1 MIVSTKGRYAL
12 RVMIDLA
19 QNGQKEQWVSLSDIA
34 KRQQISVKYLEAV
47 IAVLNRAGLVRSK
60 MGKNGG
66 YRLVKA
72 PEEYV
77 IGDIL
82 RLTEGGLAPVSCLE
96 GETNQCGRADSCLT
110 LPLWQEL
117 DRLIGDYLDK
127 ITLADVLKGHV
138 RK

>member
-19 QNGQKEQWVSLSDIA
+19 QNDQGQWISLSDIA

-66 YRLVKA
+66 YRLAKT

-82 RLTEGGLAPVSCLE
+82 RLTEGCLAPVSCLE
-96 GETNQCGRADSCLT
+96 SETNQCGRADSCLT
-110 LPLWQEL
+110 LPVWQEL
-117 DRLIGDYLDK
+117 DRLIGDYLDQ
-127 ITLADVLKGHV
+127 ITLADVLCGHV
-138 RK
+138 KR

>member
-19 QNGQKEQWVSLSDIA
+19 QNDQGQWISLSDIA

-66 YRLVKA
+66 YRLAKA

-82 RLTEGGLAPVSCLE
+82 RLTEGCLAPVSCLE
-96 GETNQCGRADSCLT
+96 SETNQCGRADSCLT
-110 LPLWQEL
+110 LPVWQEL
-117 DRLIGDYLDK
+117 DRLIGDYLDQ
-127 ITLADVLKGHV
+127 ITLADVLCGHV
-138 RK
+138 KR

>member
-19 QNGQKEQWVSLSDIA
+19 QNDQGQWISLSDIA

-66 YRLVKA
+66 YRLAKA

-82 RLTEGGLAPVSCLE
+82 RLTEGCLAPVSCLE
-96 GETNQCGRADSCLT
+96 SEINQCGRADSCLT
-110 LPLWQEL
+110 LPVWQEL
-117 DRLIGDYLDK
+117 DRLIGDYLDQ
-127 ITLADVLKGHV
+127 ITLADVLCGHV
-138 RK
+138 KR

>member
-19 QNGQKEQWVSLSDIA
+19 QNDQGQWISLSDIA

-66 YRLVKA
+66 YRLAKA

-96 GETNQCGRADSCLT
+96 SETNQCGRAESSSDTAGLAGT
-110 LPLWQEL
+110 GPF
-117 DRLIGDYLDK
+117 DRRLFGSNNTGGRSLR
-127 ITLADVLKGHV
+127 TC
-138 RK
+138 